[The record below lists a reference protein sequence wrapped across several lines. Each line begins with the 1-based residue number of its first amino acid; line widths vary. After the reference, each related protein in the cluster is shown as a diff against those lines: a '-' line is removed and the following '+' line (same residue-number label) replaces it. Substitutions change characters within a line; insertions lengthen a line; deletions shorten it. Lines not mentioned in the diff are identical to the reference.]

1 MDDSEVRVCS
11 VARTLEVVGERWA
24 LLVVREAFLG
34 VHRFDEIRR
43 NTGAPRDILSARL
56 KSLVAAG
63 VLERRQYQE
72 RPVRHEYHL
81 TDAGRDLYPVIVA
94 LRQWGDTHVHTDGP
108 RQPRT
113 FLHECGG
120 ADPARLICPDCGER
134 VEAGSYRPVAQAV
147 G

>member
-1 MDDSEVRVCS
+1 MDGTGPRTCS

-63 VLERRQYQE
+63 VLERRQYQD

-81 TDAGRDLYPVIVA
+81 TAAGRDLYPVIVA
-94 LRQWGDTHVHTDGP
+94 LRQWGDRHVHRDGP
-108 RQPRT
+108 QPRR

-120 ADPARLICPDCGER
+120 GDPASLICPDCGEA
-134 VEAGSYRPVAQAV
+134 VEAGSYRPTAQAV